1 MPHVKTLY
9 TPRTPLEDNYLFKN
23 YSEEIAEIEGDLLR
37 PGAAYALVGGPGMA
51 KSSILKRIKRD
62 LIEQLSTSA
71 SRVQPA
77 LMPVYIKLTT
87 PLNVTEPLRLRGL
100 LNKMMGAILEELHT
114 VISDLRFDTSRLRIT
129 RLSSKNWVEE
139 DHEDFFND
147 LWELVMEVERL
158 VGQAKLV
165 LLIDELGCLASDR
178 SLRVFFARF
187 LLEFVDPDS
196 MYSRKTPR
204 SYAAMVLACD
214 RDLPEILPTQQGK
227 ALGAFIKPK
236 YLSTLDRESSFR
248 LIQEP
253 IEEAVGILLP
263 PDVIEEVH
271 LQTGGHPCLIHSVM
285 HELCA
290 RGDLQAITA
299 ETVRENLP
307 GVADSLTDIAAAIQ
321 SYVDEDPL
329 ADLVFAVIYK
339 ARLSLLLKQIVE
351 ALPPRFHGSHAFRV
365 QKTLR
370 MLASLGVVRI
380 INEDGFKRYEST
392 GEIFR
397 TWFDASAM
405 QDKPEHATSVFGK
418 KRLDEA
424 NSTLLAD
431 NHQGESSKEKNILQ
445 SLETASQSPVNTPVW
460 PRKHPFS
467 PNILVMKGG
476 GIKGLAYVGA
486 LKVLED
492 YGYQFTHYVGTSAG
506 AISAALLAVGYS
518 PTELGEILATT
529 NFKKFKDGWL
539 LFSLPLL
546 IFRKGLYRGEV
557 FRVWLENHLRA
568 KFPQFASAV
577 DIRFSHLA
585 QMSNGLRRLSVF
597 ASLKGQSAYCFD
609 SNNPANSNDL
619 VSFAC
624 RCSMAIPYFF
634 RPERIAGK
642 WAVDGGMQNNYPIY
656 SLLISDPSLRDSAD
670 FLGLYLGHKNAERST
685 QWLLLDLFAIWSES
699 GDEEAKTQFI
709 DRTVIIDP
717 RPVKTT
723 DFSLSQDDVKFLL
736 AEGRASAL
744 RWLYHWGDSKRPPIE
759 VVTDAERRSS
769 ELRTIAIAK
778 RWRRFLP
785 KLVLI
790 VLILLVTAVYVALRS
805 GILFYW

>member
-1 MPHVKTLY
+1 MRPLNKLY
-9 TPRTPLEDNYLFKN
+9 TPRAPLDDDDLFKN
-23 YSEEIAEIEGDLLR
+23 YRAEIAEIEEDLLR
-37 PGAAYALVGGPGMA
+37 PGAAYAIVGGPGMA

-62 LIEQLSTSA
+62 LIEQHSTSA
-71 SRVQPA
+71 SSVQPA

-87 PLNVTEPLRLRGL
+87 PLNVNEPLRLRSL
-100 LNKMMGAILEELHT
+100 LNNMMGAILDELHI
-114 VISDLRFDTSRLRIT
+114 VISDFRFDTSRLRIS
-129 RLSSKNWVEE
+129 RLSSNNPEQ

-165 LLIDELGCLASDR
+165 LLIDELGCLANDR
-178 SLRVFFARF
+178 DLRVFFARF

-196 MYSRKTPR
+196 MYSRKAPR

-236 YLSTLDRESSFR
+236 YLSTLDREASFQ

-253 IEEAVGILLP
+253 IRQAAGIELA
-263 PDVIEEVH
+263 PDVVEEVH
-271 LQTGGHPCLIHSVM
+271 FQTGGHPCLIHSVM
-285 HELCA
+285 QNLCA
-290 RGDLQAITA
+290 LGDVQAITA
-299 ETVRENLP
+299 ELVRESIP
-307 GVADSLTDIAAAIQ
+307 QVADNMTDIAFAIH
-321 SYVDEDPL
+321 SYVAEDPL
-329 ADLVFAVIYK
+329 AELIFAVIYEG
-339 ARLSLLLKQIVE
+339 RPSLLLRQIVE
-351 ALPPRFHGSHAFRV
+351 VLPQNFHGSRAFRV
-365 QKTLR
+365 EKTLR

-380 INEDGFKRYEST
+380 VNEDGFKRYEST

-397 TWFDASAM
+397 IWFDAPAM
-405 QDKPEHATSVFGK
+405 PEKPEHETSASRK
-418 KRLDEA
+418 ERLDEA
-424 NSTLLAD
+424 NWAPLANNDKGGPSKKTAPHST
-431 NHQGESSKEKNILQ
+431 
-445 SLETASQSPVNTPVW
+445 VNTPLW
-460 PRKHPFS
+460 PRKSPFR

-486 LKVLED
+486 LTVLEE

-518 PTELGEILATT
+518 PTELGNILTIT
-529 NFKKFKDGWL
+529 KFKRFKDGWL

-546 IFRKGLYRGEV
+546 IFRKGLYRGEA

-585 QMSNGLRRLSVF
+585 QVSNGFRRLSVF
-597 ASLKGQSAYCFD
+597 ASLKGQTAYCFD
-609 SNNPANSNDL
+609 SNNPANADDL

-642 WAVDGGMQNNYPIY
+642 WVVDGGMQNNYPIY
-656 SLLISDPSLRDSAD
+656 SLLRFDPDLRDSAD
-670 FLGLYLGHKNAERST
+670 FLGLYLGHKNAQRST
-685 QWLLLDLFAIWSES
+685 EWFLLDLFTIWSES
-699 GDEEAKTQFI
+699 GDEEAMTQFI

-717 RPVKTT
+717 RPVRTT

-736 AEGRASAL
+736 AEGKASAL
-744 RWLYHWGDSKRPPIE
+744 RWLYHWGDDKRPSID
-759 VVTDAERRSS
+759 VVNEAERKST

-790 VLILLVTAVYVALRS
+790 VLTLLVTALYVVWRS
-805 GILFYW
+805 GILPHL